1 MAEWLISSPTDN
13 ETSSEQPKN
22 NNKMETG
29 STRVDVGNPSQHSGS
44 SNSTLASKSSGSLA
58 AAKSSGCD
66 EGNDGSKGEERNDG
80 SKGEGKAGGNGEE
93 YKQGDEDEEREDDE
107 NNDSSV
113 TSGLEEEWIS
123 GWYGSVCRTGNSG
136 NEALSSIK

>member
-66 EGNDGSKGEERNDG
+66 EKNDGSKGDR
-80 SKGEGKAGGNGEE
+80 KAGGNREE

-123 GWYGSVCRTGNSG
+123 GWYGSVCCTGNSG
-136 NEALSSIK
+136 NEALWSTK